1 MDSWEVGL
9 HKWAVDLDSWIVE
22 MVVEIYGWAV
32 GLE

>member
-9 HKWAVDLDSWIVE
+9 DKWAVDLDSWIVE